1 MKLYDDWW
9 VQDVSNWGMSE
20 WTAWDRLAQSDAEAS
35 FFLDARSVQAL
46 FSDPERVVRAVVWHE
61 HADRAPEQWRGV
73 AVVEDTWAE
82 SHRLE
87 KHLASGAGWFGW
99 LSRLMHGRQGVLR
112 FPVRV
117 MGSVLGS
124 GGHAYRFDASVPSE
138 QRRVLVGE
146 TLQQSLRSAPGPLKP
161 RVVLVKDFP
170 KENPEQSIGG
180 GANWL
185 PNWVDLEFDPIMKL
199 PLNPVWK
206 SLDDY
211 LGELR
216 TKSRTK
222 VKRILA
228 CSEGCSIE
236 SLSLRE
242 LEAQIDEVYSLY
254 RQVYGEAS
262 FRLGT
267 LMPQDLIEAK
277 RTWGARFRVEVIRHN
292 GRSVAF
298 FCGYQTATTV
308 EAFFVG
314 FHRGL
319 NRDLSLYQRMLIE
332 FIRWGI
338 EAGVEQVVMGRTALD
353 IKSSIGALPE
363 PWYCSVWFKNPAMNH
378 GARLVA
384 SRSWPRFAHLK
395 RPWKQGA
402 YPVTHQWPAKGQW
415 M

>member
-1 MKLYDDWW
+1 MKPYEDWW
-9 VQDVSNWGMSE
+9 VEDVSSWGVSE
-20 WTAWDRLAQSDAEAS
+20 WSAWDRLAQSDPENS
-35 FFLDARSVQAL
+35 FFLDSRSVQAL
-46 FSDPERVVRAVVWHE
+46 FEDRDRVVRAVVWHE
-61 HADRAPEQWRGV
+61 HAGRAPEQWLGV

-87 KHLASGAGWFGW
+87 KHLASGAGWFAG
-99 LSRLMHGRQGVLR
+99 LSRLMHGRKGVLR

-124 GGHAYRFDASVPSE
+124 GGHAYRFGTSVPAE
-138 QRRVLVGE
+138 QRRVMVGE
-146 TLQQSLRSAPGPLKP
+146 TLQRSLRAAPGPLKP

-170 KENPEQSIGG
+170 KADPEERIGG
-180 GANWL
+180 ASNWL
-185 PNWVDLEFDPIMKL
+185 PNWVDLEFDPIMQL
-199 PLNPVWK
+199 SLNPEWN

-228 CSEGCSIE
+228 CSEGCSIQ
-236 SLSLRE
+236 SLSLTE
-242 LEAQIDEVYSLY
+242 LEAQIDEIHSLY
-254 RQVYGEAS
+254 GQVYGEAS

-267 LMPQDLIEAK
+267 LMPKDLIEAK
-277 RTWGARFRVEVIRHN
+277 RSWGDRFRVEVIRHN
-292 GRSVAF
+292 DRTVAF
-298 FCGYQTATTV
+298 YCGYQTATTV

-338 EAGVEQVVMGRTALD
+338 EAGVQYVVMGRTALD

-363 PWYCSVWFKNPAMNH
+363 SWYCSVWFKNPAIH
-378 GARLVA
+378 RGVRLVA
-384 SRSWPRFAHLK
+384 RRSWPRYASLK
-395 RPWKQGA
+395 RPWKLDA
-402 YPVTHQWPAKGQW
+402 YPVTHQPPAKGKW

>member
-1 MKLYDDWW
+1 MKPYEDWW
-9 VQDVSNWGMSE
+9 VEDVSNWGVSE
-20 WTAWDRLAQSDAEAS
+20 WSAWDRLAQSDREDS

-46 FSDPERVVRAVVWHE
+46 FADPARVVSAVVWHE
-61 HADRAPEQWRGV
+61 AAGRAPVHWVGV

-87 KHLASGAGWFGW
+87 KHLASGAGWFSG
-99 LSRLMHGRQGVLR
+99 LSRMLHGRKGVLR
-112 FPVRV
+112 FAVRV

-124 GGHAYRFDASVPSE
+124 GGHAYRFGEAVPAE
-138 QRRVLVGE
+138 QRRILVGE
-146 TLQQSLRSAPGPLKP
+146 TLKRSLRSAPGPLNP

-170 KENPEQSIGG
+170 KEDVESRIGG
-180 GANWL
+180 ASNWL
-185 PNWVDLEFDPIMKL
+185 PNWVDLEFDPVMRL
-199 PLNPVWK
+199 PLNPDWR

-236 SLSLRE
+236 SLSLSQ
-242 LEAQIDEVYSLY
+242 LEAAIDEVYALY

-277 RTWGARFRVEVIRHN
+277 RTWGDRFRVDVIRHN
-292 GRSVAF
+292 DRMVAF
-298 FCGYQTATTV
+298 YCGYQTASTV

-314 FHRGL
+314 FDRGL

-338 EAGVEQVVMGRTALD
+338 EVNADRVVMGRTALD

-363 PWYCSVWFKNPAMNH
+363 GWYCSVWFKNPLLQW
-378 GARLVA
+378 GVRIVARH
-384 SRSWPRFAHLK
+384 SWPRYADLK
-395 RPWKQGA
+395 RPWKQDA
-402 YPVTHQWPAKGQW
+402 YPVTHEAPAKGQW
-415 M
+415 I